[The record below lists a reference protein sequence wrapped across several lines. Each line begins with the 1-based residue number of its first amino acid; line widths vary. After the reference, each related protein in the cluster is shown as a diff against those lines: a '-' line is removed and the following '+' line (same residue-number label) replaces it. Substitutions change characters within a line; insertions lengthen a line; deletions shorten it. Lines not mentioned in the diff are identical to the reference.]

1 MSEIDQMSDDWAKGH
16 DSKPNE
22 HVESRVKLGEVLL
35 GKHSQGEGCGTGE
48 PSSRQNSVE
57 NKKD

>member
-1 MSEIDQMSDDWAKGH
+1 MSEIDQVSDDWAKGH

-35 GKHSQGEGCGTGE
+35 GKHSQG
-48 PSSRQNSVE
+48 
-57 NKKD
+57 